1 MNNVCADAATS
12 QPTHA
17 HIEEMFIGKWL
28 TASLVEWSQMQ
39 LPDKRSR
46 FRFPGRAKNY
56 STGKALLNVK
66 ADYNIEKTK
75 CLSIGQSSSEAICSF
90 QIKIQIDQEG
100 TFERQSKYNNI
111 NNVCLSVSPL
121 VKLFASSKVV
131 CLVGRV
137 VASVTVG
144 QGVSGSIHGSGEGL
158 LCFFVISRSLEICP
172 IYGNRLTTYMGI
184 TS

>member
-1 MNNVCADAATS
+1 MQNCRCAST
-12 QPTHA
+12 
-17 HIEEMFIGKWL
+17 
-28 TASLVEWSQMQ
+28 
-39 LPDKRSR
+39 
-46 FRFPGRAKNY
+46 Y
-56 STGKALLNVK
+56 SFGDERRNTGKALLNVK

-90 QIKIQIDQEG
+90 QSIDSYEEERARNSIVKIQIDQEG